1 MLPRISFSVLAVTLF
16 VMGSTP
22 LHAQTFCSAA
32 SPAIAPTCSRVTTAT
47 ANVAQILRL
56 ELSSLTTAM
65 TPPDL
70 PQFDSTRVAGSV
82 NEYPL
87 TTGPAITVRSN
98 RAWDLQIAASSGNFS
113 FTPDAV
119 YRVVRVAPKPAS
131 DLAWSTS
138 PTSGFVPISATTP
151 MDLKSSP
158 TGGSFTQFTVY
169 YRTRWLFNADLP
181 GIYELN
187 VAYTLTGR

>member
-1 MLPRISFSVLAVTLF
+1 MLALVIGVTP
-16 VMGSTP
+16 VR
-22 LHAQTFCSAA
+22 AQTYCHAT
-32 SPAIAPTCSRVTTAT
+32 SPAVGPTCSRTVKLT
-47 ANVAQILRL
+47 ANVAQVLRL
-56 ELSSLTTAM
+56 ELSTLNTAM

-87 TTGPAITVRSN
+87 TTGPVITVVSN
-98 RAWDLQIAASSGNFS
+98 RAWDLQIAAASGTFG

-119 YRVVRVAPKPAS
+119 YRLTRAAPKPAS

-138 PTSGFVPISATTP
+138 PNSGFVPISATTP
-151 MDLKSSP
+151 MSVSSSP

-169 YRTRWLFNADLP
+169 YRTRWLFNTDLP